1 MTFLMKRHSPES
13 GFTLL
18 EVLVSVTL
26 VAVMAVGLWA
36 LFRISI
42 RSWSRGTGF
51 IDANQRYR
59 SILDSIRKQMA
70 SVYPLYTPMDLQ
82 TGSMIYPM
90 FSGDENNLRFI
101 SLNSLQFRES
111 PGLTFVSY
119 EVTQDSNSEYSLI
132 ERETPYTGQPPD
144 EAAMGISRTTTIF
157 ENLVECGFEYFDKG
171 DGSNP
176 PQWVS
181 AWDPQKLMR
190 MPLAVSVT
198 MTSRDSQG
206 VSLSRRIIAPISA
219 EAIDPRFSGSSRAF
233 GGSGAGR

>member
-1 MTFLMKRHSPES
+1 MTFLMKRHSPET

-51 IDANQRYR
+51 IDANQHYR
-59 SILDSIRKQMA
+59 SILDAVRKQMA
-70 SVYPLYTPMDLQ
+70 SAYPLFSPLDMQQGGLT
-82 TGSMIYPM
+82 YPI
-90 FSGDENNLRFI
+90 FSGDENNLRFV

-111 PGLTFVSY
+111 PGLTYVSY
-119 EVTQDSNSEYSLI
+119 EVTQDAKSEYSLI

-144 EAAMGISRTTTIF
+144 DATMETSRATTIF

-171 DGSNP
+171 DGGANP

-181 AWDPQKLMR
+181 AWDPQKLNNR
-190 MPLAVSVT
+190 VPLAVSVR
-198 MTSRDSQG
+198 MMSRDSQG
-206 VSLSRRIIAPISA
+206 NSLSRRIVAPISA
-219 EAIDPRFSGSSRAF
+219 EPIDPRFSGSSRPF
-233 GGSGAGR
+233 GAAGR